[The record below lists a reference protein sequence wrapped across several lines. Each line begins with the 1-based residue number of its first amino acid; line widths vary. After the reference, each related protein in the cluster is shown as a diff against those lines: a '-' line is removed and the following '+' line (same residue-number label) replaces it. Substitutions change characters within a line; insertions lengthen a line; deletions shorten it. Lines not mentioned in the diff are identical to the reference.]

1 MTLKWSINALEDLE
15 RIAEWVRENKNA
27 KRDKVSV
34 IRARAK
40 VIDNNVRSGMLLG
53 SLVDGLLPREVRKEY
68 INLYE
73 IRYEVIGS
81 NTVIVNIFSEF
92 EAR

>member
-15 RIAEWVRENKNA
+15 RIAEWVRGNKNA
-27 KRDKVSV
+27 KRNKVSI
-34 IRARAK
+34 IRAQAK

-53 SLVDGLLPREVRKEY
+53 SLVHELLPREVRKGY
-68 INLYE
+68 VNLYE

-81 NTVIVNIFSEF
+81 NTVIVNVFSEF

>member
-15 RIAEWVRENKNA
+15 RIAEWVRGDKNA

-34 IRARAK
+34 IRAWAK

-53 SLVDGLLPREVRKEY
+53 SLVDELLPREVRKEY

-81 NTVIVNIFSEF
+81 NTVIVNVFSEF

>member
-1 MTLKWSINALEDLE
+1 MALKWSIKALEDLE
-15 RIAEWVRENKNA
+15 RIAEWVRENRNA
-27 KRDKVSV
+27 KRDKVSI

-40 VIDNNVRSGMLLG
+40 VIDNNVRTGMLLG
-53 SLVDGLLPREVRKEY
+53 SLIDELLPREVRKEY

-73 IRYEVIGS
+73 IRYEVIGN
-81 NTVIVNIFSEF
+81 NTVVVNVFSEL